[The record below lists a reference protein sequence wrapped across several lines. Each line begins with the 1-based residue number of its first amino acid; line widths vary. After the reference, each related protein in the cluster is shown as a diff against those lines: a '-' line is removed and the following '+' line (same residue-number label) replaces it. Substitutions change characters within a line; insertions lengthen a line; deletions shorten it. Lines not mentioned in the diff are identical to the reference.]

1 MKLRV
6 LDLLFLIV
14 KHKDRGN
21 CLTELPLWCQFDI
34 ISKSCYALLTS
45 TAKRRMLI
53 QNYGLSLLR
62 KSIF

>member
-21 CLTELPLWCQFDI
+21 WLTELPPKYQFDI
-34 ISKSCYALLTS
+34 IPRVL
-45 TAKRRMLI
+45 
-53 QNYGLSLLR
+53 
-62 KSIF
+62 